1 MLADFA
7 FLVGVL
13 AQTRKLAGDVP
24 KKSGIVAKVAPP
36 ETLWLLQES
45 MSPLQTGAFDP
56 VGAIANVAGMKIE
69 GRSYPDQE
77 RHL

>member
-1 MLADFA
+1 MADFA
-7 FLVGVL
+7 LVGVL

-24 KKSGIVAKVAPP
+24 KKGWVVAKIAPP

-56 VGAIANVAGMKIE
+56 VGAVADMASMEIE

-77 RHL
+77 RHLQ